1 MREPEN
7 KSQRII
13 KKLENEIVSLERDY
27 TTLLRKKWKM
37 EDEIRVQK
45 EKIGY
50 LEMVKVE
57 EGNKRSTWKKIAL
70 ILAGAWAVFLSFFAS
85 DKK

>member
-45 EKIGY
+45 DKINH
-50 LEMVKVE
+50 LEMIKTE
-57 EGNKRSTWKKIAL
+57 EGNKRSMWKKIAL
-70 ILAGAWAVFLSFFAS
+70 ILASAWALFLSFFYPE
-85 DKK
+85 KK